1 MQITTFYAGIFGIFL
16 ILLSTNVIRHRI
28 KKRVLLLDDNDYE
41 LSLAIRAHGNFTEY
55 TPIFLI
61 LLFLL
66 ELNHTSTVFLSS
78 IAIAFFVGRS
88 FHAYSFIFRE
98 NKNKLDYKCRQT
110 GMVLTFLVIIISSVF
125 LIIKS
130 F

>member
-1 MQITTFYAGIFGIFL
+1 MITSISAGIFGIFL
-16 ILLSTNVIRHRI
+16 ILLSVNVIRHRI

-61 LLFLL
+61 ILFLL
-66 ELNHTSTVFLSS
+66 ELNHTSKVFLSS
-78 IAIAFFVGRS
+78 IAFTFFIGRA

-98 NKNKLDYKCRQT
+98 NKNKLDYKCRQI
-110 GMVLTFLVIIISSVF
+110 GMILTFLVIIISSVC
-125 LIIKS
+125 LIVKS